1 MAERTN
7 IATQMRAGDE
17 DDTRSAEAIR
27 QDIAAKRDTISE
39 TVDKL
44 GDRIQETLD
53 WREYIADYPVVAIG
67 VAAGVGFLVSGIFK
81 HRPTPQ
87 ERIMDAVAE
96 LTEDLTDRVSS
107 VAGNV
112 IKKKLISG
120 KTVKAALTAT
130 VTKAALD
137 FAKHKAQAIIAG
149 NGTQYRDSR
158 TGSQNT
164 LTREP
169 QDHEPQD
176 HEPQGHEPQD
186 FDSNVTSENISRS
199 SMGSY

>member
-7 IATQMRAGDE
+7 IAAQMRAGDD

-44 GDRIQETLD
+44 GDRIHESLD
-53 WREYIADYPVVAIG
+53 WREYIADYPAVAIG
-67 VAAGVGFLVSGIFK
+67 VAAGIGFLISGIFK

-107 VAGNV
+107 VAGTV
-112 IKKKLISG
+112 VKKKLVSG

-137 FAKHKAQAIIAG
+137 FAKAKAQGIIAG
-149 NGTQYRDSR
+149 NGTRDRSSR
-158 TGSQNT
+158 IESQST
-164 LTREP
+164 LNR
-169 QDHEPQD
+169 
-176 HEPQGHEPQD
+176 EPQD
-186 FDSNVTSENISRS
+186 FDPNFTRENISRS
-199 SMGSY
+199 SMSSY

>member
-7 IATQMRAGDE
+7 IATQMRAGDD

-44 GDRIQETLD
+44 GDRIHETLD

-67 VAAGVGFLVSGIFK
+67 VAAGIGFLVSGIFK
-81 HRPTPQ
+81 HNPTPQ

-107 VAGNV
+107 VAGSV
-112 IKKKLISG
+112 VKKKMISG

-137 FAKHKAQAIIAG
+137 FAKAKAKDVFAS
-149 NGTQYRDSR
+149 NGTQNRSSR
-158 TGSQNT
+158 IESRSA
-164 LTREP
+164 LAR
-169 QDHEPQD
+169 
-176 HEPQGHEPQD
+176 EPQD
-186 FDSNVTSENISRS
+186 FDPNISRENISRS